1 MPKKK
6 KKKKI
11 PENYLKGSK
20 NRSSKAAEIRRTAA
34 LYKAGKYID
43 IKAVQKS
50 RVNQDVTKKRR
61 SPLNEATKKALRKKA
76 EGTRFKYGELASVYR
91 KGQGA
96 YLSSGSRNVSM
107 AAWSMARVN
116 SYMRGGPAR
125 KVDKDIYK
133 RARK

>member
-1 MPKKK
+1 M
-6 KKKKI
+6 
-11 PENYLKGSK
+11 S
-20 NRSSKAAEIRRTAA
+20 
-34 LYKAGKYID
+34 
-43 IKAVQKS
+43 Q
-50 RVNQDVTKKRR
+50 KKRR
-61 SPLNEATKKALRKKA
+61 SPLNEATKKALKKKA
-76 EGTRFKYGELASVYR
+76 EGTRFKYGALASVYR

>member
-1 MPKKK
+1 M
-6 KKKKI
+6 
-11 PENYLKGSK
+11 S
-20 NRSSKAAEIRRTAA
+20 
-34 LYKAGKYID
+34 
-43 IKAVQKS
+43 Q
-50 RVNQDVTKKRR
+50 KKRR

-76 EGTRFKYGELASVYR
+76 EGPRFKYGEHAAVYR

-96 YLSSGSRNVSM
+96 YLSSGSRNVAM